1 MIKTLDRYL
10 LSSFFQALLVVTVA
24 LTLTIIVINMVEEL
38 RDFIDH
44 DVPFLKIIEYY
55 IYFGGWVI
63 KTFFPMFVLLSILFS
78 VSMMARKNEIL
89 AMKANGLSLY
99 RIALP
104 FVVVTLLLAVGHF
117 YYNEYLFPPANR
129 KRVEMKEF
137 VIKGRSRKIHQR
149 ASNVYRQI
157 RPGYFYTIG
166 RFNVNQQSG
175 TTFRMYHSEKNQL
188 KRLIVANE
196 IIYEKFIWK
205 AIGGESRIFED
216 GHNVSFTTF
225 DTLELLD
232 IKDKPQDFA
241 RKIGKSEDMG
251 LEDITQYIELMKRTG
266 GPYRRELID
275 LKIKYSYPLT
285 SCIIVLICI
294 PLAANP
300 RRGGVA
306 VSFAMGTLI
315 SLIYFVLFRMSQA
328 AAYSEKIPIE
338 VGVWGINGLFLVTG
352 IILMVK
358 AKK

>member
-10 LSSFFQALLVVTVA
+10 LRSFFQALFVVTVS
-24 LTLTIIVINMVEEL
+24 LTLMIIIINMVEQL
-38 RDFIDH
+38 RDFLDH
-44 DVPFLKIIEYY
+44 DVSFLKILEYY
-55 IYFGGWVI
+55 LYWGGWVI

-104 FVVVTLLLAVGHF
+104 FVMVTLLLAGGHF
-117 YYNEYLFPPANR
+117 WYNEYFFPPANR
-129 KRVEMKEF
+129 KRVEMKTF
-137 VIKGRSRKIHQR
+137 VIEARSAQILQR

-166 RFNVNQQSG
+166 RFNVSQNSG
-175 TTFRMYHSEKNQL
+175 TTFRLYHSESNQL
-188 KRLIVANE
+188 KRLVVANE
-196 IIYEKFIWK
+196 IIYEDFIWK
-205 AIGGESRIFED
+205 AISGESRIFED
-216 GHNVSFTTF
+216 GINVSFVTF
-225 DTLELLD
+225 DTLELTD
-232 IKDKPQDFA
+232 IKDKPKDFA
-241 RKIGKSEDMG
+241 RKIGKSEDMS
-251 LEDITQYIELMKRTG
+251 LDEITQYIELMKRTG
-266 GPYRRELID
+266 GPYLRELVD

-285 SCIIVLICI
+285 SCIIVLICV

-328 AAYSEKIPIE
+328 AAYSEKIPVE
-338 VGVWGINGLFLVTG
+338 VGVWGIDALFLLVG
-352 IILMVK
+352 IVLMVK